1 MSTSEPGVTL
11 HFVADG
17 LTVHTGAGYRSEAQV
32 MRRGQT
38 LLVTPEVREANT
50 DRLGQCSLD
59 LTEAEQLARWRV
71 VYFRPGEFPSSE
83 ERLTPG
89 SPEWDQARAAALQA
103 ASLLPDPDEQRAAAA
118 AARERFGLP
127 SSARSRTTA
136 VYGEAR

>member
-11 HFVADG
+11 HFLADG
-17 LTVHTGAGYRSEAQV
+17 LTVHTGAGYRSESQV

-71 VYFRPGEFPSSE
+71 VYFRPGPFPDDE
-83 ERLTPG
+83 DPLTIG
-89 SPEWDQARAAALQA
+89 SFEHDQARANALKQA
-103 ASLLPDPDEQRAAAA
+103 AEIADPDEQRIAL
-118 AARERFGLP
+118 ARVREKYGVP
-127 SSARSRTTA
+127 SSGRSRTLME
-136 VYGEAR
+136 YER